1 MNATTFCDRGIASDK
16 AKFRVFNWNV
26 GVDNIEAEIA
36 SSKIYPNPTGARQ
49 DVLLEVESTIVG
61 DAQITIYNGI
71 GQEVMPEEYGGKN
84 GTLEDIQSKD
94 VIEDDKVIT
103 IFQKDGRPGL

>member
-1 MNATTFCDRGIASDK
+1 MQGNFSELYED
-16 AKFRVFNWNV
+16 
-26 GVDNIEAEIA
+26 
-36 SSKIYPNPTGARQ
+36 
-49 DVLLEVESTIVG
+49 
-61 DAQITIYNGI
+61 I

-103 IFQKDGRPGL
+103 IFQKEGRPGL